1 MNDADAAEAPTT
13 DLSRST
19 IDGRS
24 MHPQV
29 VAHEERQTARDA
41 LRMDRIAHRY
51 IGAPYSLRTDR
62 VLFLV
67 VEGCE

>member
-13 DLSRST
+13 DF
-19 IDGRS
+19 
-24 MHPQV
+24 
-29 VAHEERQTARDA
+29 
-41 LRMDRIAHRY
+41 DRIVHRC

-62 VLFLV
+62 VLVLV

>member
-1 MNDADAAEAPTT
+1 
-13 DLSRST
+13 
-19 IDGRS
+19 

-29 VAHEERQTARDA
+29 VAPGERQTARDA
-41 LRMDRIAHRY
+41 LRIDRIAHRY
-51 IGAPYSLRTDR
+51 VGAPYSLRTDR